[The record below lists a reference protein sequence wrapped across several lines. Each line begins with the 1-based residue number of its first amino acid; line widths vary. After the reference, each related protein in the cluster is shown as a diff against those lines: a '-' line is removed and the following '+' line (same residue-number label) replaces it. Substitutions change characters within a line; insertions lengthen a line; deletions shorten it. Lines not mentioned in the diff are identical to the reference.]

1 MFFICTG
8 VGLAGALAFLVLGSG
23 VEQEW
28 ARDPNMNVDFDVY
41 TIDERKQSIGEPHAT
56 GEEKECQI
64 GNDRNDGMN
73 SVHENRNGHV
83 NEGFDEQVNEII
95 EHVKLSSS
103 FRSQSRD
110 LNVPIRTSVDT
121 CSEMT
126 REEIESNIEL
136 DQRAASN
143 GLGDIDAHNQ
153 INPNVLQDKHEGL
166 KLDAMKIGISEN
178 GKETSTFLQRTR
190 HSRENLRLYLPNHTE
205 HVPTDFKA
213 SGESISDR
221 FSTHL

>member
-28 ARDPNMNVDFDVY
+28 ARDTNMNAEFDVY
-41 TIDERKQSIGEPHAT
+41 TIDERKQSIDEPHAT
-56 GEEKECQI
+56 EEEKECQI
-64 GNDRNDGMN
+64 GNDRIDGIN

-83 NEGFDEQVNEII
+83 NAGFDEQINEII

-103 FRSQSRD
+103 FRGQSRD
-110 LNVPIRTSVDT
+110 LNVPIRTCEET
-121 CSEMT
+121 CREMT
-126 REEIESNIEL
+126 REQIESDIEL
-136 DQRAASN
+136 EQRAASN
-143 GLGDIDAHNQ
+143 GLSKIGAHNQ

-166 KLDAMKIGISEN
+166 KLNAMKTGTSEN
-178 GKETSTFLQRTR
+178 GKETSTFLQRTK
-190 HSRENLRLYLPNHTE
+190 HSRENLRLYLPNHIE
-205 HVPTDFKA
+205 HVPTDSKA
-213 SGESISDR
+213 SGESFSDR

>member
-28 ARDPNMNVDFDVY
+28 ARDPNMNVDFDIY
-41 TIDERKQSIGEPHAT
+41 NIDERKQSIAEPRAT
-56 GEEKECQI
+56 GDEKECQI
-64 GNDRNDGMN
+64 GNGRNNRIN
-73 SVHENRNGHV
+73 SVHENGNGHV

-110 LNVPIRTSVDT
+110 LNIPIRTCVDT
-121 CSEMT
+121 CSELT
-126 REEIESNIEL
+126 REKIESHTEL
-136 DQRAASN
+136 EQRAATN
-143 GLGDIDAHNQ
+143 GLIDIDAHNQ
-153 INPNVLQDKHEGL
+153 INPKVLQDKHGGL
-166 KLDAMKIGISEN
+166 KLDAMKTGASEN

-205 HVPTDFKA
+205 HVPTDIKA

-221 FSTHL
+221 VSTHL